1 MQQELNDLK
10 EEIKQSRAKEVELLR
25 EINTLKSKCRNQN
38 SSQQDVYLVGSSI
51 LREVKP
57 NDLKNGY
64 VKSISGG
71 KVKDIQADIL
81 NLEFTPKTII
91 SLVGGN
97 DIDSEREIN
106 EVVAEYALTNMKE
119 KIPNY

>member
-57 NDLKNGY
+57 NDLTNGY

>member
-25 EINTLKSKCRNQN
+25 EINTLKSKCRNHN
-38 SSQQDVYLVGSSI
+38 SSQQDVYLVGSSV

>member
-57 NDLKNGY
+57 NDLNNGY

-71 KVKDIQADIL
+71 KVKDIPADIL

>member
-1 MQQELNDLK
+1 M
-10 EEIKQSRAKEVELLR
+10 
-25 EINTLKSKCRNQN
+25 
-38 SSQQDVYLVGSSI
+38 YLVGSSI

-57 NDLKNGY
+57 NDIKNGY
-64 VKSISGG
+64 VKSISNG
-71 KVKDIQADIL
+71 KVKDIQADVS

-106 EVVAEYALTNMKE
+106 EVVAEYAVVLTKMKE
-119 KIPNY
+119 KFPNTKVVVAGLPPRHPMNEIRTKTKTIMNL

>member
-1 MQQELNDLK
+1 M
-10 EEIKQSRAKEVELLR
+10 
-25 EINTLKSKCRNQN
+25 
-38 SSQQDVYLVGSSI
+38 
-51 LREVKP
+51 LREVKL

-97 DIDSEREIN
+97 DIDSEREI
-106 EVVAEYALTNMKE
+106 EVVAEYAVALTNMKE
-119 KIPNY
+119 KFPITKVVVAGLLPRHPGMKFEPKPKTIMNLGINVG